1 VIPEMLVRMV
11 SLDLLVL
18 QVHLVTRVSVDLL
31 VSLEKPV

>member
-1 VIPEMLVRMV
+1 MLVRMV

-18 QVHLVTRVSVDLL
+18 QVHPVTRVSVDLL